1 MFNNLCSELDRW
13 IKMQEKMQVD
23 GKQKDKKVTCHL
35 VLVLEQLFRYMFQ
48 DKLWVQKRKQ

>member
-1 MFNNLCSELDRW
+1 
-13 IKMQEKMQVD
+13 MQEKMQVD